1 MKKLT
6 WLKGDMKIEG
16 AFYFDPSDKIYKD
29 HFPGNP
35 VVPGSVIA
43 EGFVEAGKRAGLL
56 KDGYTVKDFKFRK
69 FVPPGRHF
77 YIMETFQDQLRC
89 RLYDGTSDK
98 SKILVTGVI
107 DK

>member
-1 MKKLT
+1 MKRDT
-6 WLKGDMKIEG
+6 HIEG

-35 VVPGSVIA
+35 VVPGSVIVA
-43 EGFVEAGKRAGLL
+43 GFVEAGKRAGLL
-56 KDGYTVKDFKFRK
+56 KDGYTVKDFKFRE

-77 YIMETFQDQLRC
+77 YIMEASQDQLRC
-89 RLYDGTSDK
+89 RLYGGAFDK
-98 SKILVTGVI
+98 SRVLVTGVI